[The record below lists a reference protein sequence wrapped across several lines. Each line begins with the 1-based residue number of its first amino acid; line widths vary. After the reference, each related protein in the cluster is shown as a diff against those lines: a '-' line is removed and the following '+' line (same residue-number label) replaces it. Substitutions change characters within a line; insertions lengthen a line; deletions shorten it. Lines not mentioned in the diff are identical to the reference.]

1 MQTANQSAARVANR
15 NLLIALNML
24 VVFLYWMAQYIFM
37 PTLPV
42 YIRTKTDDLAMVG
55 AVLAMYGLWQAFF
68 RLPLGIVSD
77 WLGWRKPFILA
88 CIVLLGVGS
97 WLMGAADG
105 VAQIFIGRILT
116 GVAASAWVVLIV
128 AFNSLFP
135 PEEAVRATLLLT
147 LVNSSGRL
155 VGTASTGFLNNYGGY
170 SLAFFAS
177 MFCAALAFIA
187 MFLVKEVRRP
197 STRPTFASIF
207 SLILRADVL
216 WPSLTNA
223 VVQHVIWGATFGFMP
238 LLAKQ
243 VGVSEVM
250 QSMLVS
256 LNLLINISGTLFA
269 TVLIKRIGLFRLLMS
284 SIVTLSAGCVVAA
297 LSTSFVDILMAQCC
311 FGLGAGIGYPVLM
324 GLSIRQVGDA
334 ERGTAMGL
342 HQAIYA
348 VGMFSGPWLSGLL
361 AKHFGLS
368 PMFAWTGAACLLFG
382 LIGTYSIQQIFSHS
396 QQQ

>member
-1 MQTANQSAARVANR
+1 MPNNR
-15 NLLIALNML
+15 NLLIALL
-24 VVFLYWMAQYIFM
+24 IVVVFFYWMAQYIFM

-42 YIRTKTDDLAMVG
+42 YVRTKTDDLAMVG
-55 AVLAMYGLWQAFF
+55 TVLAMYGLWQAFF

-97 WLMGAADG
+97 WLMGEADG
-105 VAQIFIGRILT
+105 VTQILIGRILT

-128 AFNSLFP
+128 TFNSLFP
-135 PEEAVRATLLLT
+135 AKEAVRATLLLT
-147 LVNSSGRL
+147 VVNSSGRL
-155 VGTASTGFLNNYGGY
+155 VGTASTGFLNTYGGY
-170 SLAFFAS
+170 PLAFFAS
-177 MFCAALAFIA
+177 VACAVIAFIA
-187 MFLVKEVRRP
+187 MCFVKEVRRP
-197 STRPTFASIF
+197 STRPTVASIF
-207 SLILRADVL
+207 SLLLRPDVL
-216 WPSLTNA
+216 CPSLTNM
-223 VVQHVIWGATFGFMP
+223 VLQHVIWGAAFSFMP

-243 VGVSEVM
+243 AGVSEVM

-269 TVLIKRIGLFRLLMS
+269 TALLKRVGLFRLLLASMT
-284 SIVTLSAGCVVAA
+284 TLSAGCIVAA
-297 LSTSFVDILMAQCC
+297 FSASLVGILIAQCC

-324 GLSIRQVGDA
+324 GLSIRKVGDA

-361 AKHFGLS
+361 ANRFGLS
-368 PMFAWTGAACLLFG
+368 PMFAATGVACLVCGLFG
-382 LIGTYSIQQIFSHS
+382 TYRVKQIFS
-396 QQQ
+396 